1 MPPSGQRSRESARI
15 VRIQFIAEIRV
26 NSQPLT
32 MFSASSVRRVVQ
44 CRVQAAARRTPPQ
57 HAAAP
62 RRPCVHRA
70 VRYISEESRSA
81 NRTGSLRP
89 FSFWKGGRPDLGRI
103 LRISF
108 FVHSVFYGRT
118 VFLSLSFGFVVF
130 TTLQFRDEDVP
141 PCESGFRG
149 LPLMYFFITFGSGFG
164 VSATRRGPLFPLR
177 LTLR

>member
-1 MPPSGQRSRESARI
+1 MIGRARSG
-15 VRIQFIAEIRV
+15 
-26 NSQPLT
+26 
-32 MFSASSVRRVVQ
+32 VVCKLQ
-44 CRVQAAARRTPPQ
+44 HAARRRSTP
-57 HAAAP
+57 P

-118 VFLSLSFGFVVF
+118 VFLSLSVLLFLQRCSFGTKMFRPVRVGSEVPLDVF
-130 TTLQFRDEDVP
+130 LHYIRVWFRFFGHAQR
-141 PCESGFRG
+141 SA
-149 LPLMYFFITFGSGFG
+149 LPSSSY
-164 VSATRRGPLFPLR
+164 AQRRFTYGNCNLSSIR
-177 LTLR
+177 SR

>member
-1 MPPSGQRSRESARI
+1 
-15 VRIQFIAEIRV
+15 
-26 NSQPLT
+26 
-32 MFSASSVRRVVQ
+32 MFSASSVRRGEWCDRPCTVQ
-44 CRVQAAARRTPPQ
+44 CRVQAAARRRSTP
-57 HAAAP
+57 P

-118 VFLSLSFGFVVF
+118 VFLSLFRFCCFYNVAVSGRRCSALWEWAPRSPRDVFLHYIRVWFRFFGHAQRSARPSSSYAQRRF
-130 TTLQFRDEDVP
+130 TYGDCNL
-141 PCESGFRG
+141 S
-149 LPLMYFFITFGSGFG
+149 S
-164 VSATRRGPLFPLR
+164 TRSR
-177 LTLR
+177 